1 MMHLTY
7 SQIVETFL
15 FLSNLK
21 GSEKELSIYT
31 KFQHKCHPG
40 AGASINIKPKN
51 ILKKLRTFND
61 VNILFPRLSGGLN
74 LLGGEVE
81 ARVS

>member
-7 SQIVETFL
+7 SQIVETS
-15 FLSNLK
+15 SNLK
-21 GSEKELSIYT
+21 GSEEELLIYT
-31 KFQHKCHPG
+31 EFQHKCHPG

-51 ILKKLRTFND
+51 IQKKLRTFED
-61 VNILFPRLSGGLN
+61 VNIPFLRLSGGLN
-74 LLGGEVE
+74 SLGGEVE